1 LFSESHWT
9 VVPMRPK
16 TPDPPIPPLLR
27 AIYLYVYIFL
37 QTYDIYMPLL
47 APDEY
52 IQRRLNAIQKRISV
66 LSYGATAKHKAQMN
80 ALFGEQSQLLNA
92 MKNRRTIIHNLGK
105 AISYTPKFTNV
116 NWNRK
121 QQEANRLKRILPAA
135 QRLRNSILRR
145 RAMEII
151 KRFWY
156 QPVVGRGYARH
167 LSRRTSSAW

>member
-1 LFSESHWT
+1 
-9 VVPMRPK
+9 
-16 TPDPPIPPLLR
+16 
-27 AIYLYVYIFL
+27 
-37 QTYDIYMPLL
+37 MPLL

-66 LSYGATAKHKAQMN
+66 LSYGSTPRRMN
-80 ALFGEQSQLLNA
+80 ALFAEQRQLLNA
-92 MKNRRTIIHNLGK
+92 MKNRRTIVHNLGK
-105 AISYTPKFTNV
+105 AIGYTPRFTNN